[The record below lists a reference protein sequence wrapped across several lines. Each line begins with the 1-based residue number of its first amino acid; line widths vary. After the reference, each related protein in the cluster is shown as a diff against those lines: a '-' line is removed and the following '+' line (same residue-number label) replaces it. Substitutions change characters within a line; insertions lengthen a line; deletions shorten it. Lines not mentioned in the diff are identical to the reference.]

1 MPFPRENGVSYR
13 PLEASKYVCGET
25 DELRGSIQTSQSDP
39 GDDDLVGYSLDFA
52 QPKDSF
58 VGQVKQSCEVMKRKV
73 FTALHFFLSVVFG
86 KWPFAL
92 IVLKLYVGLTIV
104 LIVVA
109 LTGKYHEFRK
119 DLSLDSFLVPD
130 IKVSSDYAA
139 FNAAKK
145 QDKSSNVYSFPAFL
159 KTDTCVDNEIN
170 PSEGKIRRRSK
181 RSPVDQGSYFQH
193 LYSGSLNLVY
203 VAKGDNV
210 FTKQN
215 LDEIHDIEK
224 TLMQHKNYD
233 RHCWISTDKNINSLG
248 KYGNCSPLLSVIGAF
263 YSEKGKVD
271 GHSDDLSRP
280 INETLR
286 YLRSKESFFS
296 FVSDDFSKTKKSK
309 ILRASIPFGK
319 PLRGV
324 DDSAAEKDEFKRYL
338 ITYIDILERLNNN
351 KYVDIYVG

>member
-1 MPFPRENGVSYR
+1 MPFSRENGVSYR
-13 PLEASKYVCGET
+13 PLEASKYGET
-25 DELRGSIQTSQSDP
+25 DELCGSIQTSQNDTEN
-39 GDDDLVGYSLDFA
+39 DDLVGYSLDLA

-58 VGQVKQSCEVMKRKV
+58 VGQVKQSCEAMKRKV

-92 IVLKLYVGLTIV
+92 IVLILYVALTIV

-145 QDKSSNVYSFPAFL
+145 QDKSSVYSFPAFL
-159 KTDTCVDNEIN
+159 KTDTCVGNEIN
-170 PSEGKIRRRSK
+170 PSERKIRRRSK
-181 RSPVDQGSYFQH
+181 RSSFDQGSLYFQH
-193 LYSGSLNLVY
+193 TYSGSLNLVY

-233 RHCWISTDKNINSLG
+233 KHCWISTDKSINSLG
-248 KYGNCSPLLSVIGAF
+248 KYGNCSPILSVIGAF

-271 GHSDDLSRP
+271 GHSDVLSRP

-286 YLRSKESFFS
+286 YLISKESFYS

-324 DDSAAEKDEFKRYL
+324 DYSAEKDAFKRYL